1 MICDAIDD
9 WYISGQYEE
18 LMEEEEEERQLQVEL
33 LRTKI
38 KDIVEE
44 NKQLQL
50 NTLCPMQLMS
60 QMNEELSKGLSL
72 FGQVLYIKGVYK
84 CGNNVLYNNYF
95 YDSLKDENS
104 PTQVKILVPS
114 NIRPKIKP
122 ESLMIFGGMITKRVD
137 SNRSSIEILFRVDS
151 IVEEVKKQAI
161 DQDDQKRI
169 ELRQQ
174 KVAGG
179 FKNVDSILENM
190 LLNNQRPKIALVFAQ
205 NAIVMND
212 FQNGKR
218 DASVEIDFVEE
229 RVIFTRADL
238 LCAKLRQLDQQG
250 YSAIALVRGGGI
262 DSKTDVDKPEVIK
275 TVVEMKTPFI
285 SGLGHQAENIF
296 LRQVADKWEPTPQGL
311 GQYFADLVRKAVEK
325 RNNSKAALEASVK
338 KQYQGLL
345 DAEKKRT
352 ADLQK
357 QIVELKKTYEGSTKK
372 IEEAH
377 KLSVEALQN
386 KLNTTKI
393 KNTSIY
399 IIVALIALIIGVILT
414 IVFVDSHYT
423 VLW

>member
-1 MICDAIDD
+1 MSALED
-9 WYISGQYEE
+9 WYSRSFEDEGDDHIEF
-18 LMEEEEEERQLQVEL
+18 
-33 LRTKI
+33 LRAKI
-38 KDIVEE
+38 KDVVEE
-44 NKQLQL
+44 NKQLL
-50 NTLCPMQLMS
+50 VNTLSPMQLMS
-60 QMNEELSKGLSL
+60 QMNEVLSKESSL
-72 FGQVLYIKGVYK
+72 FGQVLYIKGVFKIGRNTPY
-84 CGNNVLYNNYF
+84 GNYY

-104 PTQVKILVPS
+104 PFQVTLLVPVS
-114 NIRPKIKP
+114 IRQKIKP
-122 ESLMIFGGMITKRVD
+122 ESLMIFSGMITKRID
-137 SNRSSIEILFRVDS
+137 SFRSSIEIQFRVDS
-151 IVEEVKKQAI
+151 IVEEVKQQAI

-169 ELRQQ
+169 ELRQR
-174 KVAGG
+174 KVASG
-179 FKNVDSILENM
+179 FRNVDSILENM

-205 NAIVMND
+205 NAIVLND
-212 FQNGKR
+212 FENGKR

-229 RVIFTRADL
+229 RVVFTRADL

-285 SGLGHQAENIF
+285 SGLGHEPENIF
-296 LRQVADKWEPTPQGL
+296 LRQVADKWEPNPQGL

-338 KQYQGLL
+338 RQYQGLL